1 MEQTIDDIKAKM
13 KKHHIKRL
21 QNGECTIELGF
32 IFSDL
37 LSSIER
43 VSDLC
48 ANVAA
53 YMIEVADD
61 RLETQIYSHDVRKNG
76 DNYRQKYESYRQNVI
91 FKSDLQGEDLKINS
105 RFRSGETLVLEITM
119 ALSQ

>member
-1 MEQTIDDIKAKM
+1 M

-61 RLETQIYSHDVRKNG
+61 RLETHIYSHDVRKNG
-76 DNYRQKYESYRQNVI
+76 DNYRQKYESYRQ
-91 FKSDLQGEDLKINS
+91 KYLK
-105 RFRSGETLVLEITM
+105 M
-119 ALSQ
+119 